1 MIVEIY
7 GARFVNKGAEMM
19 LYAIVNKIKEQYPDA
34 KFVLSCSSKAEFNLL
49 TQKGF
54 YKKLTYRKHLLDL
67 GDLGRFIPKW
77 IRQKNNIILEKEINV
92 FFEASGFAYGDQWTY
107 RMANYVANKF
117 EKFKK
122 NKTKLIVMPQAL
134 GPFNK
139 PLNNQHSTRF
149 LNSADFVFVRDKQSF
164 EYVEKLD
171 IKHKN
176 VKLMPDF
183 TMLLKPQVDEKHIN
197 LKDKVLIVPNKK
209 VITTS
214 KIANIEELYTE
225 MFKEII
231 LRLKSKNLE
240 AAFVIHEGIGD
251 YQVANAINAKLPNP
265 IEIIWEKD
273 IYKLKGVIS
282 QGKALIGSRFHSLV
296 SSLSQAVPSIAI
308 GWSHKYQMLFEDFN
322 TGKSIIKVD
331 DNKDDYLHKIDR
343 FFDDNQLQLEKQ
355 NLVDQSTI
363 QKMKID
369 EMWQIIF
376 EKIIK

>member
-34 KFVLSCSSKAEFNLL
+34 KFVLSCSSKAEFDLL

-54 YKKLTYRKHLLDL
+54 YKRITYRKHILDL
-67 GDLGRFIPKW
+67 GDLGRFIPKSV
-77 IRQKNNIILEKEINV
+77 RLKNNIVLEKEIDV

-117 EKFKK
+117 EKFKR
-122 NKTKLIVMPQAL
+122 NKTKLVVMPQAL
-134 GPFNK
+134 GPFNNQ
-139 PLNNQHSTRF
+139 LNNQHTMRF
-149 LNSADFVFVRDKQSF
+149 INLADYVFVRDKQSF
-164 EYVEKLD
+164 EYLEKLD

-183 TMLLKPQVDEKHIN
+183 TMLLKPQVDEKYIR
-197 LKDKVLIVPNKK
+197 LKDAVLIVPNKK

-214 KIANIEELYTE
+214 KLPNIEELYTE
-225 MFKEII
+225 MLKETI
-231 LRLKSKNLE
+231 LKLSSKGISTIFL
-240 AAFVIHEGIGD
+240 IHEGVGD
-251 YQVANAINAKLPNP
+251 YHVAEAINNKLPNP
-265 IEIIWEKD
+265 IEIVWEKD
-273 IYKLKGVIS
+273 IYKLKGIIS

-296 SSLSQAVPSIAI
+296 SSLSQAIPSIAI

-322 TGKSIIKVD
+322 TEKNIFKVD
-331 DNKDDYLHKIDR
+331 DRKEVYLNKVDE
-343 FFDDNQLQLEKQ
+343 FFTDNELLSEKE
-355 NLVDQSTI
+355 NLLNQSAV
-363 QKMKID
+363 QKEKID

-376 EKIIK
+376 EKIIQ